1 MIRKAPFSIHR
12 NRNSAILVL
21 LAALALFIS
30 SCDLFDDCN
39 SSNVYSLR
47 CNGLY
52 IEQCTYTGSSYRW
65 TEYKSCI
72 TGCPSGIGNPSCAAS
87 TCTCSV
93 QSQYVCERGNTYRC
107 NGNNAEKCTALDNY
121 NGYIWENIKNC
132 ESLFSESDVVESGSC
147 SSTSDYYEPKC
158 VPKIK
163 KAFRGKW
170 FRLDDKTDFYLGTNG
185 ISRNSYYSTF
195 VPDSITKIDDN
206 MLEVT
211 GNDETFRLIRNS
223 ITDATLRLNVKK
235 AFGYT
240 RSPSGSGVG
249 GVDVIIENTQDPGE
263 TYEKQSGSDGS
274 TQFDDIVSGE
284 YDISVGN
291 SKVTQNIADYLN
303 AGNFYVSPS
312 GYIYKALLDT
322 TSDVYYGEDRD
333 NSEDGNRYTVY
344 LRVHNLGNRD
354 ASATTISLKIDDDA
368 VKIEAEEKI
377 LGTIEPEK
385 HVSYSFSLETIPFSK
400 VPSLKNEVYHDV
412 EFLVSLKDI
421 DGEVWEDVVTLRIYR
436 KAVPVYLYSTMS
448 NPFILI
454 SPHREIMN
462 MSGVVWVPYRPDAK
476 YKILAQSLS
485 LNTEGVYS
493 IGVGSW
499 DKEKWDSDRETFTDV
514 SNYEPN
520 NQESQAKTVYM
531 NSQTTSY
538 LHKNDLDFWII
549 DMGK

>member
-1 MIRKAPFSIHR
+1 MTKSPVISRHR
-12 NRNSAILVL
+12 FGFFLFFVS
-21 LAALALFIS
+21 ALAFSVS
-30 SCDLFDDCN
+30 SCDIFNDCS
-39 SSNVYSLR
+39 SSNSYSMR

-52 IEQCTYTGSSYRW
+52 LEQCVYSGGNYRW
-65 TEYKSCI
+65 EQYKNCI
-72 TGCPSGIGNPSCAAS
+72 TGCPSDIGNPSCVAS
-87 TCTCSV
+87 TCSCSV
-93 QSQYVCERGNTYRC
+93 QSQYVCDKGNSYRC
-107 NGNNAEKCTALDNY
+107 NGDDVEKCVSLDYY
-121 NGYIWENIKNC
+121 NGYVWEKQKNC
-132 ESLFSESDVVESGSC
+132 KSLFPESEIVESGSC
-147 SSTSDYYEPKC
+147 SSTNEYYEPKC

-223 ITDATLRLNVKK
+223 ITDATLKLNVKK

-240 RSPSGSGVG
+240 RSPSGSGIG
-249 GVDVIIENTQDPGE
+249 GIDVVLENTQDSGE

-274 TQFDDIVSGE
+274 TQFDGIVSGE

-291 SKVTQNIADYLN
+291 TKVTQNIADYLN
-303 AGNFYVSPS
+303 AGNFYFSKNS
-312 GYIYKALLDT
+312 YIYKALLNST
-322 TSDVYYGEDRD
+322 NEVYYAEDRD
-333 NSEDGNRYTVY
+333 NSEEGNRYTVY
-344 LRVHNLGNRD
+344 LRIYNLGNQD
-354 ASATTISLKIDDDA
+354 ASATTISLKTDDTSVKVDA
-368 VKIEAEEKI
+368 KDEI
-377 LGTIEPEK
+377 LGTIEPENY
-385 HVSYSFSLETIPFSK
+385 VSYNFSIETIPFSK
-400 VPSLKNEVYHDV
+400 TTDLKNAVYHDI

-421 DGEVWEDVVTLRIYR
+421 DGEIWEDVVTLRIYR

-448 NPFILI
+448 NPFILL
-454 SPHREIMN
+454 SPHREIMS
-462 MSGVVWVPYRPDAK
+462 MSSVVWVPYRPDAK
-476 YKILAQSLS
+476 YKLIAQSLS

-499 DKEKWDSDRETFTDV
+499 DKEKWDSDRENFTDV

-520 NQESQAKTVYM
+520 NQESQAVTVNM

-538 LHKNDLDFWII
+538 LHKNDIDFWII
-549 DMGK
+549 DMSK